1 MRAPVNPSA
10 KGQAG
15 MSLVELLIGI
25 TLGLFITGAGIT
37 AFVVHLRESRAL
49 IAQSRLMQDLRAA
62 TDLITRDLRRAGYW
76 GDAAAGVWP
85 RDSETGAGGA
95 ASNPYSAMAVSRLAG
110 PAVTF
115 RFSRDAI
122 ENGSVDDNEQFGYRL
137 RGGTLE
143 LQLSAGRWQAMTD
156 PNAMKITRL
165 EIVPTEQVV
174 DLGDSCR
181 VPCPV
186 PSATCPPRLHVRSVT
201 VTVAARSTT
210 DAASERFVR
219 SSVRLRNDEVTG
231 SCPA

>member
-37 AFVVHLRESRAL
+37 AFVVHLRESRSL
-49 IAQSRLMQDLRAA
+49 IAQSRLMQD
-62 TDLITRDLRRAGYW
+62 
-76 GDAAAGVWP
+76 P
-85 RDSETGAGGA
+85 S
-95 ASNPYSAMAVSRLAG
+95 SAMAVTGLPA

-143 LQLSAGRWQAMTD
+143 LQLSAGRWQALTD
-156 PNAMKITRL
+156 PNAMKVTRL
-165 EIVPTEQVV
+165 DIAPTEQVV
-174 DLGDSCR
+174 DLGDSCQ

-210 DAASERFVR
+210 DAASERIVR

-231 SCPA
+231 SCPT